1 MLDQALA
8 SSSASRPRDA
18 AAEDERQQLVVA
30 ERRGPR
36 RSSFSRGRSCG
47 ATSFIYTQ
55 SFMRLWCRAALACL
69 LVVLATACAS
79 PPNKEMDQAQGAI
92 DAARAAGADRYAAD
106 EFAAATT
113 ALKSA
118 TDAVAQG
125 DYRLALNHALDSR
138 EQAQNAARVAADTRA
153 KVRGEVE
160 RSIAEVQCAH
170 RAGQRVDRKPGGR
183 TRTPRT
189 RRTAQQV
196 VTASTA
202 DVQKA
207 GSAMQA
213 EDYAGAQKLMTAT
226 KERLQ
231 KVLPA
236 APNAAAAQ
244 STRRRK

>member
-1 MLDQALA
+1 
-8 SSSASRPRDA
+8 
-18 AAEDERQQLVVA
+18 
-30 ERRGPR
+30 
-36 RSSFSRGRSCG
+36 
-47 ATSFIYTQ
+47 
-55 SFMRLWCRAALACL
+55 MRLWCRAYLACL
-69 LVVLATACAS
+69 LVVLATACTS

-92 DAARAAGADRYAAD
+92 DAARAAGADRYAPT

-113 ALKSA
+113 ALKNA

-125 DYRLALNHALDSR
+125 DYRLALNHAIDSR

-160 RSIAEVQCAH
+160 RSIAEVNALITQVNAWI
-170 RAGQRVDRKPGGR
+170 ASPAAA
-183 TRTPRT
+183 RTPRT

-196 VTASTA
+196 VTTSTA
-202 DVQKA
+202 EVQKA

-213 EDYAGAQKLMTAT
+213 EDYAGAQTVMTAT

-236 APNAAAAQ
+236 APNTGATQ

>member
-1 MLDQALA
+1 
-8 SSSASRPRDA
+8 
-18 AAEDERQQLVVA
+18 
-30 ERRGPR
+30 
-36 RSSFSRGRSCG
+36 
-47 ATSFIYTQ
+47 
-55 SFMRLWCRAALACL
+55 MRLWCRAYLACL
-69 LVVLATACAS
+69 LVVLATACTS

-92 DAARAAGADRYAAD
+92 DAARAAGADRYAPT
-106 EFAAATT
+106 EFSAATT
-113 ALKSA
+113 ALKNA

-125 DYRLALNHALDSR
+125 DYRLALNHAIDSR
-138 EQAQNAARVAADTRA
+138 EQAQNAVRVAADTRA

-160 RSIAEVQCAH
+160 RSIAEVNALITQVNAWI
-170 RAGQRVDRKPGGR
+170 ASPAAA
-183 TRTPRT
+183 RTPRT

-196 VTASTA
+196 VTTSTA

-213 EDYAGAQKLMTAT
+213 EDYAGAQKVLTAT

-236 APNAAAAQ
+236 APNTAAAQ

>member
-1 MLDQALA
+1 
-8 SSSASRPRDA
+8 
-18 AAEDERQQLVVA
+18 
-30 ERRGPR
+30 
-36 RSSFSRGRSCG
+36 
-47 ATSFIYTQ
+47 
-55 SFMRLWCRAALACL
+55 MRLWCRACLACL
-69 LVVLATACAS
+69 LIVLATACTS

-92 DAARAAGADRYAAD
+92 DAARAAGADRYAPT

-113 ALKSA
+113 ALKNA

-125 DYRLALNHALDSR
+125 DYRLALNHAIDSR

-153 KVRGEVE
+153 KVRGDVE
-160 RSIAEVQCAH
+160 RSIAEVNALIAQVNAWI
-170 RAGQRVDRKPGGR
+170 ASPAA

-189 RRTAQQV
+189 RRTAEQV

-202 DVQKA
+202 EVQKA

-213 EDYAGAQKLMTAT
+213 DDYAGAQTLMTAT

-236 APNAAAAQ
+236 APNTADAQ
-244 STRRRK
+244 STRRGK

>member
-1 MLDQALA
+1 
-8 SSSASRPRDA
+8 
-18 AAEDERQQLVVA
+18 
-30 ERRGPR
+30 
-36 RSSFSRGRSCG
+36 
-47 ATSFIYTQ
+47 
-55 SFMRLWCRAALACL
+55 MRLWCRACLACVL
-69 LVVLATACAS
+69 IVLATACTS

-92 DAARAAGADRYAAD
+92 DAARAAGADRYAPT

-113 ALKSA
+113 ALKNA
-118 TDAVAQG
+118 TAAVDQG
-125 DYRLALNHALDSR
+125 DYRLALNHAIDSR

-160 RSIAEVQCAH
+160 RSIAEVNALITQVNAWI
-170 RAGQRVDRKPGGR
+170 ASPAAA
-183 TRTPRT
+183 RTPRA

-196 VTASTA
+196 VTTSTA

-213 EDYAGAQKLMTAT
+213 EDYAGAQNVLTAT

-231 KVLPA
+231 KVMPTA
-236 APNAAAAQ
+236 ANTAAAQ

>member
-1 MLDQALA
+1 
-8 SSSASRPRDA
+8 
-18 AAEDERQQLVVA
+18 
-30 ERRGPR
+30 
-36 RSSFSRGRSCG
+36 
-47 ATSFIYTQ
+47 
-55 SFMRLWCRAALACL
+55 MRLWCRAYLACL
-69 LVVLATACAS
+69 LVVLATACTS

-92 DAARAAGADRYAAD
+92 DAARAAGADRYAPT
-106 EFAAATT
+106 EFTAATT
-113 ALKSA
+113 ALKNA

-125 DYRLALNHALDSR
+125 DYRLALNHAIDSR

-160 RSIAEVQCAH
+160 RSIAEVNALITQVNAWI
-170 RAGQRVDRKPGGR
+170 ASPAAA
-183 TRTPRT
+183 RTPRT

-196 VTASTA
+196 VTTSTA
-202 DVQKA
+202 EVQKA

-213 EDYAGAQKLMTAT
+213 EDYAGAQTVLTAT

-236 APNAAAAQ
+236 APNTGAVQ